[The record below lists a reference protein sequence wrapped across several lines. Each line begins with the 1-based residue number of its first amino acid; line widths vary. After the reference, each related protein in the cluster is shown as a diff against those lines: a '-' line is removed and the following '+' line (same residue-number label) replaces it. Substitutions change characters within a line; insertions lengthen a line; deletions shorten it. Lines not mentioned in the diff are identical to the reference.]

1 MADDSESTPFLA
13 DNDHD
18 QDTTPIKDPEDD
30 VMKVALPAN
39 THFKR
44 PIKIL
49 TICVSA
55 FSGIATVILIAA
67 FVIIKVGPFMAYT
80 YGAQYVVQ
88 DLGITVSITTSPYF
102 TYSCTFH
109 AL

>member
-1 MADDSESTPFLA
+1 MADDSESAPFLA

-18 QDTTPIKDPEDD
+18 QDTTPVRDPEDD

-39 THFKR
+39 AHFKR

-49 TICVSA
+49 TICISA
-55 FSGIATVILIAA
+55 FSGIVTVILISA
-67 FVIIKVGPFMAYT
+67 FVIIRVVPFRIYINS
-80 YGAQYVVQ
+80 AQYVVQ

-102 TYSCTFH
+102 T
-109 AL
+109 